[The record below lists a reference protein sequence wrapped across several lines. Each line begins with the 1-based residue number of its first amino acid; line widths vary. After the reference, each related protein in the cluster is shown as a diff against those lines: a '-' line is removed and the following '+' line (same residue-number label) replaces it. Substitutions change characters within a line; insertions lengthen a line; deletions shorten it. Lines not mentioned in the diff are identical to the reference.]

1 MIFILENLPSNEDIR
16 KVERQLKAEE
26 KKIISK
32 KKLKLFMNNR
42 YLFLK
47 IILILIY
54 LFGLKSVYAQEAFP
68 YLFIQYEDN
77 IIFELKLSNDFLIEN
92 QSGILEIRGS
102 LLENP
107 ITMPLKTISL
117 FGIMYKET
125 VTDDAGM
132 DSFIDNTVND
142 IWQVYDIK
150 GSVTSVI
157 ANLIWFTNL

>member
-1 MIFILENLPSNEDIR
+1 
-16 KVERQLKAEE
+16 
-26 KKIISK
+26 
-32 KKLKLFMNNR
+32 MNNKH
-42 YLFLK
+42 LFLK
-47 IILILIY
+47 IILILIC
-54 LFGLKSVYAQEAFP
+54 LLGLKSVYAQKAFP

-77 IIFELKLSNDFLIEN
+77 MIFELKLSNDFLIEN

-150 GSVTSVI
+150 GRLLRETNSNVPDLK
-157 ANLIWFTNL
+157 NLPSGEIFIIKNGSSSFKYIPYK

>member
-1 MIFILENLPSNEDIR
+1 M
-16 KVERQLKAEE
+16 
-26 KKIISK
+26 
-32 KKLKLFMNNR
+32 
-42 YLFLK
+42 
-47 IILILIY
+47 
-54 LFGLKSVYAQEAFP
+54 
-68 YLFIQYEDN
+68 
-77 IIFELKLSNDFLIEN
+77 IFELKLSNDFLIEN

-142 IWQVYDIK
+142 IW
-150 GSVTSVI
+150 
-157 ANLIWFTNL
+157 